1 MSHSQPQARAPR
13 FNIRLSAELKVDA
26 QRVTGMTRNLSTGGV
41 CIEIDRP
48 VAEGKVIGVTLFVV
62 EEDVETEGARGLEVS
77 GTVQWLAEGDRNYCG
92 RHQVR
97 RLDRAADGTAQRRAQ
112 SDGRAVGDVAA
123 RSNAARGAQSAAR
136 MASAM
141 RMPST
146 AAETI
151 PPA

>member
-41 CIEIDRP
+41 CVEIDRP

-77 GTVQWLAEGDRNYCG
+77 GTVQWLAEGDCNYSVG
-92 RHQVR
+92 IKFGA
-97 RLDRAADGTAQRRAQ
+97 LTAQQTAQ
-112 SDGRAVGDVAA
+112 L
-123 RSNAARGAQSAAR
+123 NGALKAMGEPSA
-136 MASAM
+136 
-141 RMPST
+141 T
-146 AAETI
+146 
-151 PPA
+151 